1 MRSRVHGGL
10 PPAVGVDFA
19 LPRGVRVVHRSPHR
33 AIRLLAAGVLILL
46 TVAGGHAQTSAV
58 PSLLLPAD
66 ASARVPAAVSGRL
79 DTLNSRAA
87 RANLSALAV
96 DEFDVEVSPGLTLR
110 ARRDRRDT
118 HRNGARTWA
127 GHVVGEPLSTV
138 TVVELNGL
146 LQGAIR
152 TLTAAYSIEPA
163 PGGAFHVVRQVDPDA
178 TGVGLDPITPAA
190 FAPAAG
196 DVPPVAGD
204 DASTFDILVFYTGAA
219 RDVAGSDGA
228 AQTRIALGVSETST
242 AYANSGVTPRLRLV
256 GAELLDYVES
266 GDLSVDLGRFQNPS
280 DGFIDAVHTRRN
292 QLGADL
298 VMLVVG
304 ATAGGACGIGY
315 VMTGLSTSFAAYAFT
330 VTAYPCISPQ
340 YTFAHEL
347 GHNMGSAH
355 APEDGAGQGSLY
367 PYSFGYKQPSNLF
380 RTVMAYNCT
389 AGCPRVLHF
398 SNPNVAYGGAPTG
411 TAVQHDNARSLNN
424 AANTIANWRQA
435 VGAGTAPTISAVG
448 NVTIAEDILSAPI
461 AFTIG
466 DAQTPAASLTVTASS
481 NATAL
486 VPNTAAALALEGSGA
501 NRTLVVTPA
510 ADQFGSAT
518 ITLTVSDGALTASRA
533 FALTVTSVDDAP
545 TLAVIAAQTT
555 AEDTP
560 VVVTLAVGDVDTPVS
575 ALTVQATSSDA
586 TLVPADGFAM
596 SGSGSA
602 RTVTITPAANQ
613 SGAATITVTVSDG
626 SRTASRSFTLSVTAV
641 SDPPSFA
648 AGVPMSVST
657 LVGTATSFPVTVTDP
672 DTAGATLSLSGVTT
686 NPSLLANSGIAVVPA
701 SSTPSSRTFTVT
713 LTPAPGASGTGGV
726 TLTAGDG
733 ASTVTHAVA
742 LSVTATPAAP
752 DAPVTL
758 TASVAGS
765 ALQLSWIAATTGTPA
780 TSFVVSVG
788 TAPGAT
794 TLAPQTTSATAIAV
808 PVSAGG
814 TYYARVRAVNGFGTS
829 AASPEV
835 AVTFTL
841 LEPTPGR
848 PVQFGAVFSGRRVTV
863 SWAAP
868 ATGDPVTNYVLEGGS
883 APGLADYGRL
893 DLGTAQSLSLDGVP
907 DGTFWLRLRA
917 ANGAGTGPASAE
929 LALVMR
935 PSGGC
940 VGLPM
945 APVQHPPVVAGA
957 MVTLAW
963 TPPGEGVTPLS
974 YVLVAGSAPGL
985 SNVAV
990 FDFGSPATSVR
1001 GPVAAGTYFVRMA
1014 ARGMCGVGV
1023 PSNEVPLVVGGP
1035 SPD

>member
-1 MRSRVHGGL
+1 
-10 PPAVGVDFA
+10 
-19 LPRGVRVVHRSPHR
+19 
-33 AIRLLAAGVLILL
+33 
-46 TVAGGHAQTSAV
+46 
-58 PSLLLPAD
+58 
-66 ASARVPAAVSGRL
+66 
-79 DTLNSRAA
+79 
-87 RANLSALAV
+87 
-96 DEFDVEVSPGLTLR
+96 
-110 ARRDRRDT
+110 
-118 HRNGARTWA
+118 
-127 GHVVGEPLSTV
+127 
-138 TVVELNGL
+138 
-146 LQGAIR
+146 
-152 TLTAAYSIEPA
+152 
-163 PGGAFHVVRQVDPDA
+163 
-178 TGVGLDPITPAA
+178 
-190 FAPAAG
+190 
-196 DVPPVAGD
+196 
-204 DASTFDILVFYTGAA
+204 
-219 RDVAGSDGA
+219 
-228 AQTRIALGVSETST
+228 
-242 AYANSGVTPRLRLV
+242 
-256 GAELLDYVES
+256 
-266 GDLSVDLGRFQNPS
+266 
-280 DGFIDAVHTRRN
+280 
-292 QLGADL
+292 
-298 VMLVVG
+298 
-304 ATAGGACGIGY
+304 
-315 VMTGLSTSFAAYAFT
+315 
-330 VTAYPCISPQ
+330 
-340 YTFAHEL
+340 
-347 GHNMGSAH
+347 MGSAH
-355 APEDGAGQGSLY
+355 APEDGTGQGSLY
-367 PYSFGYKQPSNLF
+367 PYSFGYKQPANLF

-435 VGAGTAPTISAVG
+435 VGGGTAPTISAMG
-448 NVTIAEDILSAPI
+448 NVTIAEDTSSAPI

-466 DAQTPAASLTVTASS
+466 DAQTAAASLTVTASS

-486 VPNTAAALALEGSGA
+486 VPNTPGALALGGSGA
-501 NRTLVVTPA
+501 NRTLVVTPNA
-510 ADQFGSAT
+510 NQFGSAT

-533 FALTVTSVDDAP
+533 FTLTVTSADDAP
-545 TLAVIAAQTT
+545 TLAAIAAQTT
-555 AEDTP
+555 ADDTP
-560 VVVTLAVGDVDTPVS
+560 VVVNLTVGDVDTPVS

-586 TLVPADGFAM
+586 TLVPAGGFEM
-596 SGSGSA
+596 GGSGSA
-602 RTVTITPAANQ
+602 RTVAITPAADQ

-626 SRTASRSFTLSVTAV
+626 SSTASRSFTLSVTAV
-641 SDPPSFA
+641 NDPPSFA

-657 LVGTATSFPVTVTDP
+657 LVGTAASFPVTVTDP
-672 DTAGATLSLSGVTT
+672 DTAGATLSLSGITI
-686 NPSLLANSGIAVVPA
+686 NPSLLANTGIAVVPA
-701 SSTPSSRTFTVT
+701 SSTATSRTFTVT

-733 ASTVTHAVA
+733 VTTVMRAVA

-752 DAPVTL
+752 DAPVAL
-758 TASVAGS
+758 TALVAGS
-765 ALQLSWIAATTGTPA
+765 TLQLSWIAATTGTPA
-780 TSFVVSVG
+780 TSYVVSVG

-794 TLAPQTTSATAIAV
+794 TLPQQTTSATTIAV

-814 TYYARVRAVNGFGTS
+814 TYYTRVRAVNSFGTS

-835 AVTFTL
+835 AVTFTIF
-841 LEPTPGR
+841 EPTPGR

-893 DLGTAQSLSLDGVP
+893 DLGTAQALSLDGVP

-990 FDFGSPATSVR
+990 FDLGSPATSVS

-1023 PSNEVPLVVGGP
+1023 LSNEVPLVVGGP
-1035 SPD
+1035 SPN